1 MYQSQL
7 FLRSDD
13 KKTGDTA
20 VTKHLFIQLYTSIC
34 KSDSSRDKSQYL
46 DYIQNFYK
54 VKTKNDRA
62 FESPDSS

>member
-20 VTKHLFIQLYTSIC
+20 VTKYLFIQLYTSIC
-34 KSDSSRDKSQYL
+34 KSDSSRDNSLYL